1 MEYLLANYARIH
13 DIDEVALMFAAECK
27 SEYTVST
34 LIDRGADI
42 EIAAKEGPT
51 VLHVAAWAGSG
62 EIVSLLLSAG
72 ADVKRLDSKGYTPE
86 LHALEVGRESV
97 VQNLIGAQ
105 FSSR

>member
-1 MEYLLANYARIH
+1 MRPA
-13 DIDEVALMFAAECK
+13 
-27 SEYTVST
+27 SEPRPLVHTVST

-86 LHALEVGRESV
+86 LHALEVGREGV
-97 VQNLIGAQ
+97 GQNLIGAQ